1 VTAGQLVV
9 IISVGL
15 WVAGGVALAT
25 QMVQGGWRNRGNWTW
40 SSRLRLIC
48 FTEGLGLSLHYLLS
62 RITATPYS
70 LKQSLMTGA
79 IVAVSLLASTKP
91 FELKARR
98 SDV

>member
-1 VTAGQLVV
+1 VTAGQLLV

-15 WVAGGVALAT
+15 WVAAGIAFAI
-25 QMVQGGWRNRGNWTW
+25 QMVQGGWRNRREWTW
-40 SSRLRLIC
+40 GARLRLIC
-48 FTEGLGLSLHYLLS
+48 FTEGLGVSLHYLLS
-62 RITATPYS
+62 RFTGTPYS

-91 FELKARR
+91 FESKARR